1 MAGDVGVNQYIVH
14 NGDADTY
21 INFTDDRI
29 RFNAGGINLFGMH
42 QKSSAPH
49 QVTVNNGNN
58 NVDFVVLTD
67 DASDEALLR
76 CDASANKVGIG
87 TGSPSHKLDV
97 NGDIRVRGNDIRD
110 NSGNPAITFD
120 GSANTSIPGALT
132 AAKQIIMGNESV
144 GAGTSQTI
152 SLDKPLTFV
161 SNLTGDLTGSVADGS
176 THGETKW
183 IVTNGY
189 NASNDLKISF
199 DKCAWNMGGA
209 GHVNLMGGI
218 LQVVWGGVGG
228 SNMWYALT
236 MASGSFQQGA

>member
-1 MAGDVGVNQYIVH
+1 MASTYGD
-14 NGDADTY
+14 DANIDGT
-21 INFTDDRI
+21 
-29 RFNAGGINLFGMH
+29 
-42 QKSSAPH
+42 
-49 QVTVNNGNN
+49 VTVNESGADKD
-58 NVDFVVLTD
+58 VRIEGD
-67 DASDEALLR
+67 SDENLLFVNAGT
-76 CDASANKVGIG
+76 DKVGIG
-87 TGSPSHKLDV
+87 TATPGYKLDV